1 MHQPEEKINQAF
13 VRIPNKLSPRG
24 ILRLSWMVLCCLA
37 VSVLPAGAV
46 KVQSLV
52 TTAVD
57 TAKVTPLV
65 QHHPNWATS
74 TNLVAM
80 VDDQEDFEQMT
91 LVLTRPASQQ
101 AAFEQL
107 LADQQNPASPSYH
120 KWLTAAEIGERFGVS
135 DADLAA
141 VTGWLTGQGL
151 HVNQIMPDRTMI
163 QFGGTASNL
172 GHTFHTTLNYYNLHG
187 EKRLA
192 TATEPSIPLA
202 LSPVIKAIRGLFN
215 VGEHPLHTVSQLS
228 LPEYTS
234 SASGAHYL
242 APGDFNTIYNIPPA
256 YTGAGVTI
264 GIVGWSRVST
274 TDLTNYRSMT
284 STTFPNPT
292 EVIPTAYHG
301 VDPGTACTSTS
312 CSATQKNAQSEA
324 TLDVIRSG
332 STAPGASLLL
342 VASTAAATGS
352 NDGIG
357 ADTQYLVYTSPVPA
371 QIISIS
377 FGACEASASA
387 NNVAFWD
394 NLFSTA
400 AGEGISVFVSSG
412 DSAAAGCDDAF
423 SSPPG
428 AIVANSPNYIC
439 SSQYATC
446 VGGTQFADTTSPST
460 YWRSSNGTGYTSALG
475 YIPEGGWNESSTTSV
490 IGTGGGVSTIVATPT
505 WQNVTG
511 VPSARAGRYTP
522 DISFSSSG
530 HNGYLACMASAGTDC
545 VSTITLFS
553 GTSAAAPSMAG
564 IAALL
569 DQKLSGGQGNLN
581 PRLYATYVAAPSA
594 FHDTTVSTSGVSSC
608 SVNTPSICN
617 SSIYYTTGGAV
628 QPGFL
633 LTTGFD
639 QVTGLGSLDVTAFLN
654 VSNAIAAPTV
664 TLTPASTSITSTQS
678 LSVTIVAAGSSGNPT
693 GSVTV
698 SNGTYTSSA
707 ATLSS
712 GTATIVIPAGSL
724 ASGTTSLT
732 ATYTPDSGGSISYS
746 SATSTAVS
754 VTVTKGT
761 PTVTVTPTP
770 STIVSSQSLSVVV
783 AVSAGSGTATVTAT
797 GTVTLTSGSY
807 SSAATPLSSGTATI
821 VVPAGTF
828 AIGTATLSASYTP
841 DTAGATFYN
850 AATGS
855 SSVTVAKTAPT
866 VTVSASP
873 SSITILQGTT
883 VTVSVSG
890 GTGNPTASGT
900 VTLTSGTYTSSA
912 ATLSAGAATIAVPAG
927 ALAAGSPTVTA
938 TYTPDTT
945 AATTYATATGTT
957 TLTVSKVT
965 PTVTVTP
972 SSGTIAV
979 YQALSVLVSVS
990 GGSGAT
996 TASGSVVL
1004 TGGGYTSP
1012 TATLSAGGATI
1023 TIPASSLTAA
1033 SSVALTATYTPDTAG
1048 AATYNATAGSG
1059 SVTVT
1064 SLSATSNPTTV
1075 TQTKGGSSTATI
1087 TVSPSY
1093 GFTGSVTLTA
1103 SITSSPSGAQ
1113 YAPTLSFGAT
1123 SPVTI
1128 SGTTPA
1134 TATLTITTTA
1144 ASTAALE
1151 MPARPGTH
1159 GGSGLAATGGA
1170 LLACLL
1176 LFGIPARRRA
1186 WRNLVGLLALA
1197 VALMAGAS
1205 ACGGGSKGS
1214 TSTTIPGTTAGSYTI
1229 TVYGNSYAIGTINLT
1244 VQ

>member
-141 VTGWLTGQGL
+141 ITGWLTGQGL
-151 HVNQIMPDRTMI
+151 HVNSIAPNRTAI
-163 QFGGTASNL
+163 QFGGSALNIGRAFRTS
-172 GHTFHTTLNYYNLHG
+172 LNYYNLHG

-202 LSPVIKAIRGLFN
+202 LTPVVRAVRGLFST
-215 VGEHPLHTVSQLS
+215 GERPMHIASGPIPGTASA
-228 LPEYTS
+228 S
-234 SASGAHYL
+234 SAQSTAQPLMTGSSTVHYL
-242 APGDFNTIYNIPPA
+242 TPADFATIYDLPSN
-256 YTGAGVTI
+256 YTGAGITI
-264 GIVGWSRVST
+264 GVVSWSRVST
-274 TDLTNYRSMT
+274 ADLDAYRSKTAT
-284 STTFPNPT
+284 SFPNPT

-301 VDPGTACTSTS
+301 VDPGAAYTAPPSTS
-312 CSATQKNAQSEA
+312 VDLGGQEEA
-324 TLDVIRSG
+324 TLDIIRTG
-332 STAPGASLLL
+332 ATAPGANLLL
-342 VASTAAATGS
+342 VAATPASG
-352 NDGIG
+352 GIG
-357 ADTQYLVYTSPVPA
+357 VDTEYMVYTTPTPV

-377 FGACEASASA
+377 FGACEAQVGASS
-387 NNVAFWD
+387 VAHWD

-400 AGEGISVFVSSG
+400 AAEGISVFVSSG

-428 AIVANSPNYIC
+428 TIVANSPNYIC
-439 SSQYATC
+439 SSRYATC

-460 YWRSSNGTGYTSALG
+460 YWSSSNGTGYQSALS
-475 YIPEGGWNESSTTSV
+475 YIPEGGWNESTTSSV
-490 IGTGGGVSTIVATPT
+490 IGTGGGVSTVVATPT

-522 DISFSSSG
+522 DISFSAAG
-530 HNGYLACMASAGTDC
+530 HDGYMACMAAVGDSTANAGCTG
-545 VSTITLFS
+545 STWHFLSFS
-553 GTSAAAPSMAG
+553 GTSASAPGMAG
-564 IAALL
+564 VAALL
-569 DQKLSGGQGNLN
+569 AQKLSGGQGNLN

-594 FHDTTVSTSGVSSC
+594 FHDTTVTSSGVSSC

-639 QVTGLGSLDVTAFLN
+639 QVTGLGSLDVATFLS

-678 LSVTIVAAGSSGNPT
+678 LSVTIVASGSSGNPT

-724 ASGTTSLT
+724 ASGTTSFT

-754 VTVTKGT
+754 ITVTKGT
-761 PTVTVTPTP
+761 PTVAVTPTP
-770 STIVSSQSLSVVV
+770 STIVPSQSLSVGV
-783 AVSAGSGTATVTAT
+783 AVSAGSGGAAANVT

-807 SSAATPLSSGTATI
+807 SSAATTLSSGAATI

-855 SSVTVAKTAPT
+855 SSVTVAKAAPT
-866 VTVSASP
+866 R
-873 SSITILQGTT
+873 
-883 VTVSVSG
+883 
-890 GTGNPTASGT
+890 
-900 VTLTSGTYTSSA
+900 SSA
-912 ATLSAGAATIAVPAG
+912 
-927 ALAAGSPTVTA
+927 
-938 TYTPDTT
+938 
-945 AATTYATATGTT
+945 
-957 TLTVSKVT
+957 
-965 PTVTVTP
+965 
-972 SSGTIAV
+972 
-979 YQALSVLVSVS
+979 QA
-990 GGSGAT
+990 
-996 TASGSVVL
+996 
-1004 TGGGYTSP
+1004 
-1012 TATLSAGGATI
+1012 
-1023 TIPASSLTAA
+1023 
-1033 SSVALTATYTPDTAG
+1033 
-1048 AATYNATAGSG
+1048 
-1059 SVTVT
+1059 
-1064 SLSATSNPTTV
+1064 
-1075 TQTKGGSSTATI
+1075 
-1087 TVSPSY
+1087 
-1093 GFTGSVTLTA
+1093 
-1103 SITSSPSGAQ
+1103 
-1113 YAPTLSFGAT
+1113 
-1123 SPVTI
+1123 
-1128 SGTTPA
+1128 
-1134 TATLTITTTA
+1134 
-1144 ASTAALE
+1144 
-1151 MPARPGTH
+1151 
-1159 GGSGLAATGGA
+1159 
-1170 LLACLL
+1170 
-1176 LFGIPARRRA
+1176 
-1186 WRNLVGLLALA
+1186 
-1197 VALMAGAS
+1197 
-1205 ACGGGSKGS
+1205 
-1214 TSTTIPGTTAGSYTI
+1214 
-1229 TVYGNSYAIGTINLT
+1229 
-1244 VQ
+1244 